1 MAIINVFQANRIRV
15 DYLRYYQV
23 TGSLGFDPDGL
34 RWRYSVYTVRIKDI
48 GSPDNMVFPQTSKE
62 NQGLSDHMLTNP
74 QYIIA
79 HEAHIKR
86 NELYRMTHMV
96 NRKHVPSRFD

>member
-1 MAIINVFQANRIRV
+1 MAVINVLQPNRIRA
-15 DYLRYYQV
+15 DYLRYYRV

-48 GSPDNMVFPQTSKE
+48 GSPDNIVFPQTFKE

-79 HEAHIKR
+79 DEAHIKR
-86 NELYRMTHMV
+86 Y
-96 NRKHVPSRFD
+96 D